1 MQIIELLNQYRSL
14 VTYVMKAFGCANI
27 NKSIRNNII
36 EIIFLFMV
44 IPGRINFLQLGR
56 FGRRPEQ
63 CYRQTFWRGGMDWLE
78 FNLHISAGAF
88 FKAGG
93 GNRVG
98 IATAPSYISKSGKE
112 TAHVGRFW
120 SGCSGA
126 TAPQP
131 RPWRADKSGAL
142 MLLHHRRRRRAVL
155 QFISSIVIKVCE
167 RSIAGINADG
177 TPDVI
182 AREPYERLALPLI
195 IEKEPA
201 GEHLLGLQSPICG
214 AAMHLEA
221 EVARHDADGHLM
233 RIARHG
239 GECHDYTHR

>member
-1 MQIIELLNQYRSL
+1 MTIVGYLARHKLHAPPH
-14 VTYVMKAFGCANI
+14 KAPFVEAHLC
-27 NKSIRNNII
+27 R
-36 EIIFLFMV
+36 
-44 IPGRINFLQLGR
+44 PGADPRYPLAATDGVNLK
-56 FGRRPEQ
+56 
-63 CYRQTFWRGGMDWLE
+63 GG
-78 FNLHISAGAF
+78 AGA
-88 FKAGG
+88 
-93 GNRVG
+93 
-98 IATAPSYISKSGKE
+98 
-112 TAHVGRFW
+112 H
-120 SGCSGA
+120 
-126 TAPQP
+126 
-131 RPWRADKSGAL
+131 RADKSGAL

-214 AAMHLEA
+214 AAMDLEA

>member
-1 MQIIELLNQYRSL
+1 MHIIELLNQYRSL

-56 FGRRPEQ
+56 FGRRSEQ

-131 RPWRADKSGAL
+131 RPWRA
-142 MLLHHRRRRRAVL
+142 
-155 QFISSIVIKVCE
+155 
-167 RSIAGINADG
+167 
-177 TPDVI
+177 
-182 AREPYERLALPLI
+182 
-195 IEKEPA
+195 
-201 GEHLLGLQSPICG
+201 
-214 AAMHLEA
+214 
-221 EVARHDADGHLM
+221 VARALCPAPATRCYDDCGLSRAPQTPCSPLTKRQSSRLIYAGRALTHD
-233 RIARHG
+233 
-239 GECHDYTHR
+239 THSPPPMG